1 MSLSAIAGFRA
12 SSRHRL
18 PLYSARAVD
27 YAMVTSLGID
37 GDTSM
42 AETPVAGSR
51 LVTVFGGSGF
61 VGRNVVRVLAKEGW
75 RIRVAVRRP
84 DLAFH
89 LQPLG
94 RVGQIHAVQ
103 ANLRYP
109 DSVAAALRGAD
120 AAINLVGIL
129 TPHGRQ
135 TFDAVQAF
143 GARIVARSAAE
154 AGLRHLVHVSAI
166 GADVNGASAYARSKG
181 LGEADVRESFPGAI
195 ILRPSVI
202 FGPEDDFFNRF
213 GALAG
218 MLPVLPLIGGN
229 TRLQPVFVG
238 NVAEAVGRALAGG
251 ASAGEPYELGGPEVK
266 TMREILQYVCKVT
279 GRKRPMLPIPFAI
292 ARYVP
297 ALATEIANGISLG
310 LFPKLLLTTRDQ
322 VELLKHDNTVS
333 QEAMSSGR
341 TLEGL
346 GIAPTTIDSVVPEYL
361 YRFRK
366 TGQFDRQTA

>member
-1 MSLSAIAGFRA
+1 MR
-12 SSRHRL
+12 
-18 PLYSARAVD
+18 
-27 YAMVTSLGID
+27 TSLGID

-42 AETPVAGSR
+42 AQTPVAGPR

-61 VGRNVVRVLAKEGW
+61 LGRNVVRVLAKEGW
-75 RIRVAVRRP
+75 RVRVAVRRP

-109 DSVAAALRGAD
+109 DSVVAALRGAD

-135 TFDAVQAF
+135 SFDAVQAF
-143 GARIVARSAAE
+143 GARIVARAAAE
-154 AGLRHLVHVSAI
+154 AGASRLVHVSAI
-166 GADVNGASAYARSKG
+166 GADENAASAYSRSKG
-181 LGEADVRESFPGAI
+181 QGEAAVREAFPSAI
-195 ILRPSVI
+195 ILRPSLI
-202 FGPEDDFFNRF
+202 FGPGDDFLNRF
-213 GALAG
+213 GALAS
-218 MLPVLPLIGGN
+218 MLPVLPLIGGD
-229 TRLQPVFVG
+229 TRFQPVFVG
-238 NVAEAVGRALAGG
+238 NVAEAVARALAGG
-251 ASAGEPYELGGPEVK
+251 ATAGEPYELGGPEVK
-266 TMREILQYVCKVT
+266 TMREILQYICRVT
-279 GRKRPMLPIPFAI
+279 GRKRPLLPIPFGI

-297 ALATEIANGISLG
+297 ALATEIASTVSLG

-322 VELLKHDNTVS
+322 IELLRHDNVVS
-333 QEAMSSGR
+333 QEAVASNR

-346 GIAPTTIDSVVPEYL
+346 GVTPITIDSVAPEYL

-366 TGQFDRQTA
+366 TGQFDRLMA

>member
-1 MSLSAIAGFRA
+1 
-12 SSRHRL
+12 
-18 PLYSARAVD
+18 
-27 YAMVTSLGID
+27 
-37 GDTSM
+37 M

-61 VGRNVVRVLAKEGW
+61 VGRNVVRVLAKDGW

-129 TPHGRQ
+129 TPRGRQ
-135 TFDAVQAF
+135 TFDAVQTF
-143 GARIVARSAAE
+143 GARIVARSAAD
-154 AGLRHLVHVSAI
+154 AGLSHLVHVSAI
-166 GADVNGASAYARSKG
+166 GADENAASAYARSKG
-181 LGEADVRESFPGAI
+181 LAEAAVRENFPAAI
-195 ILRPSVI
+195 ILRPSLM
-202 FGPEDDFFNRF
+202 FGPGDDFFNRF
-213 GALAG
+213 AALAT
-218 MLPVLPLIGGN
+218 MLPVLPLIGGD
-229 TRLQPVFVG
+229 TKFQPVFVG
-238 NVAEAVGRALAGG
+238 NVAEAVGRALADG
-251 ASAGEPYELGGPEVK
+251 ATAGAPYELGGPEVK
-266 TMREILQYVCKVT
+266 TMREILQYICKVT
-279 GRKRPMLPIPFAI
+279 GRKRPLLPIPFPI
-292 ARYVP
+292 AHYVP
-297 ALATEIANGISLG
+297 ALATEIASALSLG

-322 VELLKHDNTVS
+322 VELLKHDNIVS
-333 QEAMSSGR
+333 QEAVSGGR

-346 GIAPTTIDSVVPEYL
+346 GITPSTIDSVVPEYL